1 MKQRKNKN
9 YTHKI
14 FDGKSL
20 IIITTNDKDLKI
32 KQYGKAKK

>member
-1 MKQRKNKN
+1 MKQRKNKT

-20 IIITTNDKDLKI
+20 IIIQTKDKDLKI
-32 KQYGKAKK
+32 KSFGRGKR